1 MQKFNTNGQSINVN
15 FEREDISYDSTVLN
29 MKADNGHDYDNI
41 ENILYNKGPRIDM
54 DFKVGSQL
62 SSKHKKMNS
71 ALSEHLKSLGN

>member
-29 MKADNGHDYDNI
+29 MKVDNRHDYDNI

-54 DFKVGSQL
+54 DF
-62 SSKHKKMNS
+62 
-71 ALSEHLKSLGN
+71 

>member
-1 MQKFNTNGQSINVN
+1 
-15 FEREDISYDSTVLN
+15 